1 MDEKL
6 QKELDFA
13 NFSTTLNNQK
23 KMAKERFAEQTIY
36 FTKGGQFTI
45 TKELI
50 NYCQTLVDNGQTSF
64 ILIDDNDVPIEIEYI
79 DDFREEI
86 LNKYFNALNEYLA
99 EYKKITSQRSIP
111 DIVDEKEE
119 DSKE

>member
-6 QKELDFA
+6 QKALDFA

-50 NYCQTLVDNGQTSF
+50 NYCQTLIDNKQTLS
-64 ILIDDNDVPIEIEYI
+64 LIHI
-79 DDFREEI
+79 
-86 LNKYFNALNEYLA
+86 
-99 EYKKITSQRSIP
+99 
-111 DIVDEKEE
+111 
-119 DSKE
+119 